1 MKIRKFFVS
10 ALLPAAAMLAMTLSS
25 CTKENSGENDTIG
38 TPSSET
44 SGPSDND
51 GPGPEDKPSKY
62 SPEDLITVTFTA
74 DAEETKT
81 ALGADGSGSGGSG
94 RAVTWVEGDKVMFV
108 WGPDEEDRCEGI
120 AEDVSDD
127 GKRATFTVSRVYEGA
142 KAIYAVYPAGAF
154 SSFTEGAGYDTDG
167 EGTVRVSVGAMA
179 DGTRLD
185 GSFGNADVCI
195 ARTSLASHKMKFKH
209 LVAFVTMTATNPA
222 ASAVQLDG
230 GSVAIGG
237 ILPVTAGVDA
247 DGYTTNVVRS
257 AAESTSPSVTVTSSG
272 LDSPTYVPVLA
283 GLNFSDGVTL
293 SYLNSDGATVGSA
306 TLRSATTV
314 SLGSVLTFPSTLN
327 TAFSKDWYVKADADG
342 TGDGTSWDS
351 PWNLGQMETYL
362 ETVNGYESEGQ
373 GGGTLASDATIN
385 IHIAAGTYAPMTAIL
400 ARGRFTDD
408 ALSAWRTVCLIGGY
422 PADITEANA
431 VSKLRNPSTNAT
443 IFSGSSLP
451 VSEMAILY
459 AEYGGA
465 FNFSGLTFSGRSS
478 ASTGKPAVY
487 LKSGGSYAL
496 DCEMHNCTFS
506 GNTNTCV
513 TGALMFNS
521 NNTAGSD
528 ILLEDCTFDGNSAG
542 AGGAMGISGAKT
554 RLTARRCTF
563 SNNTVTH
570 YYGAQ
575 DGGAAIKIEGGTSI
589 FEDCRFTGNSLASG
603 AVGNGGAI
611 WIIDPYAG
619 STRTQTFTRCTFSG
633 NYVQNAVSKGGAVWV
648 ERSYKTVFNQCTF
661 SGNRCTSANSTT
673 SYGGALLVGNKL
685 DGDQYN
691 YYDTESSP
699 IGHDVSVA
707 LNDCTFDGNS
717 IAANTT
723 DAPEATVAA
732 GAVCLYQ
739 PENCTVSLSIDG
751 GEIKNHDDN
760 TDLCGGAIYVE
771 SGTLS
776 IGGDARFTSN
786 TALQGGAVYLQDGTL
801 NVGKSLFSSNE
812 ALASGLNGG
821 GAVCCAGG
829 TATFNQTSFIGN
841 AAADCGG
848 ALFLGNGGQLQ
859 NCTFSENTSGTRAA
873 GLMVSGSAGVSI
885 TGGRF
890 TDNTAASQGGAISIF
905 QGSTA
910 GITLTEVAF
919 SGNRADT
926 SGGGAFCS
934 SADDGNVFSFTR
946 CLFSENSCK
955 NHGGAIANYKN
966 ADLTLLDCQFSGN
979 FSDTM
984 YGGAIYN
991 AGEGKA
997 TNTLS
1002 ITGGSFTGN
1011 HAYRG
1016 GGAIEVS
1023 QNSVGIC
1030 YANYVLRNVT
1040 FNGNYTT
1047 ITSGAFGR
1055 GGALASLTSG
1065 TGLIS
1070 GCTFTDNYSQS
1081 PDYAAGSGGACFFFY
1096 GNSYDDDADAR
1107 GSVSLTGCTF
1117 SGNHTGLGS
1126 AYSQARGGAVAIGYQ
1141 SSSNY
1146 LDAALDKC
1154 SFTGNYATQ
1163 GGALLVQD
1171 AYQASVYLNDCLF
1184 EGNYSGINYGTTL
1197 FCYGAGQ
1204 MGLNN
1209 CTFHNSWCTDGSKSI
1224 AALQWINVARSN
1236 FTMSN
1241 CTLIGQPQRSSGDSN
1256 TYASG
1261 CSLIR
1266 LELDIAGKNYNFINN
1281 LIASPGNWCASIT
1294 KTDTQSSTL
1303 NFYSN
1308 KLSPLLSLTPSAT
1321 DAFNATDYYGT
1332 ASYFGGLGWTTD
1344 AAAPR
1349 YNNTGWA
1356 WNGSLATGSVTTM
1369 NTLADVN
1376 AKIQTAD
1383 SGFYDWL
1390 SSGSIDGTA
1399 VNGLSADQR
1408 GQARSTR
1415 TWPGAWQ
1422 DSGSELP
1429 SGVSDIAAANSRAAG
1444 LASYETANCYVI
1456 NAAGKY
1462 AFPADIRG
1470 NGVPAGGL
1478 AAGISGIASAAEV
1491 WDDNNIVKSV
1501 SLHTASSGQ
1510 PYIVVETPAS
1520 FARGNALVAVKNGSG
1535 DILWSWHIWATSYR
1549 PGADDRTIGDGTNGC
1564 WNFMPLELGMTSTSD
1579 ASCTLYQWGRKDPFR
1594 YEAPESTTTTQL
1606 TLAESVRQPEL
1617 FYSVYN
1623 QMYASDGDVSF
1634 WNPGNATSTTVKTML
1649 DPCPPGY
1656 YVMPYDASKLILSK
1670 GIASCTASTQVSLKS
1685 GIDMKFHGIVFTNG
1699 TFNTD
1704 YHFYYEHSYWNE
1716 GVVAAGKYGSSLIN
1730 KNGTSTT
1737 LDNGG
1742 GLSFG
1747 FPVRAVRDGRFRAGF
1762 MGDSITWI
1770 WGGGYEN
1777 NDSKPEEQKGDSPFF
1792 VSNAFLNKGISG
1804 NTTAQMLARFD
1815 TDIVANHPE
1824 KVVILAGTND
1834 LAGNDNGGVSRSS
1847 DYIVGNLATMVQ
1859 KALAGG
1865 ASEVL
1870 LCSVLPVSQYS
1881 WRPAIVPMP
1890 LIQELNAK
1898 IRAYCEATAGCTYV
1912 DYYSSW
1918 LNEEGTGAKDGLTYD
1933 NVHPTRTG
1941 CALLESI
1948 ISPYLE

>member
-74 DAEETKT
+74 DAEGTKT

-142 KAIYAVYPAGAF
+142 KAIYAVYPSGAF

-209 LVAFVTMTATNPA
+209 LVAFVTMTATHPA

-283 GLNFSDGVTL
+283 GLSFSDGVTL

-351 PWNLGQMETYL
+351 PWDLGQMQSYL
-362 ETVNGYESEGQ
+362 NTNNHIESTGHSEEK
-373 GGGTLASDATIN
+373 LASDAPVN
-385 IHIAAGTYAPMTAIL
+385 IHIAAGTYSPTTFIYVKPL
-400 ARGRFTDD
+400 YTSTDLD
-408 ALSAWRTVCLIGGY
+408 VFRPVCLIGGY
-422 PADITEANA
+422 PSGITDATAASVTRDPALNE
-431 VSKLRNPSTNAT
+431 T
-443 IFSGSSLP
+443 IFSGSSITD
-451 VSEMAILY
+451 ATNYGILY
-459 AEYGGA
+459 IGE
-465 FNFSGLTFSGRSS
+465 SGIASVSGITFSGYSSQATSRS
-478 ASTGKPAVY
+478 AVRLVQSNSKSLKCSLYNCTIKNNVNARVGGGVTMTAAQAGCAEY
-487 LKSGGSYAL
+487 LL
-496 DCEMHNCTFS
+496 QDCTFS
-506 GNTNTCV
+506 GNSGGAGGGLNTGQRINAVIKNCTFNGNYTTRYSYNQDGGGAVKIGGGTLTFDGCTFNANYTGNDFVNDGQNVGCGGAVWITDESSLQEAVRFLDCSFTNNISKSPVGKGGAVFVQHHENVSFSGCTFSGNYCSSNDSA
-513 TGALMFNS
+513 TNFGGALC
-521 NNTAGSD
+521 AGCRKDGQQSFAAGNVA
-528 ILLEDCTFDGNSAG
+528 IALTDCTFDGN
-542 AGGAMGISGAKT
+542 
-554 RLTARRCTF
+554 
-563 SNNTVTH
+563 
-570 YYGAQ
+570 Y
-575 DGGAAIKIEGGTSI
+575 
-589 FEDCRFTGNSLASG
+589 
-603 AVGNGGAI
+603 
-611 WIIDPYAG
+611 
-619 STRTQTFTRCTFSG
+619 
-633 NYVQNAVSKGGAVWV
+633 
-648 ERSYKTVFNQCTF
+648 
-661 SGNRCTSANSTT
+661 
-673 SYGGALLVGNKL
+673 
-685 DGDQYN
+685 
-691 YYDTESSP
+691 
-699 IGHDVSVA
+699 
-707 LNDCTFDGNS
+707 

-732 GAVCLYQ
+732 GALYCYE
-739 PENCTVSLSIDG
+739 PSGYTTAVTISG

-760 TDLCGGAIYVE
+760 ADLCGGAIYLE

-776 IGGDARFTSN
+776 IGGGAKFSSNAALKGGAICQAGGTLTIDTGTASFTSN
-786 TALQGGAVYLQDGTL
+786 QAGDMGGGIHSVAGSLAIGTGASFCGNSAVNYGGALSILGGGSISGSFSENTGTPYGSAVYLLCSGETTNFSNSQFSLNEATTRGAALYVPQGHSGNVSFTSCTFTQNYSSNLGGAVCLNADDGSTCTFSGCEFTGNESGTAGGAIADL
-801 NVGKSLFSSNE
+801 KNMDLAIEDNCLFSSNM
-812 ALASGLNGG
+812 
-821 GAVCCAGG
+821 C
-829 TATFNQTSFIGN
+829 
-841 AAADCGG
+841 
-848 ALFLGNGGQLQ
+848 
-859 NCTFSENTSGTRAA
+859 
-873 GLMVSGSAGVSI
+873 
-885 TGGRF
+885 
-890 TDNTAASQGGAISIF
+890 TDN
-905 QGSTA
+905 
-910 GITLTEVAF
+910 
-919 SGNRADT
+919 
-926 SGGGAFCS
+926 
-934 SADDGNVFSFTR
+934 
-946 CLFSENSCK
+946 
-955 NHGGAIANYKN
+955 
-966 ADLTLLDCQFSGN
+966 
-979 FSDTM
+979 
-984 YGGAIYN
+984 YGGAIYVRGEDESTN
-991 AGEGKA
+991 AISISDATFSGNYGKT
-997 TNTLS
+997 TNNTGCYGGAAIYVGNGSSVCGTSLS
-1002 ITGGSFTGN
+1002 ISNSSFSEN
-1011 HAYRG
+1011 YSYNQ
-1016 GGAIEVS
+1016 GGAIQARTTGSVTVS
-1023 QNSVGIC
+1023 DC
-1030 YANYVLRNVT
+1030 AFT
-1040 FNGNYTT
+1040 GNYTT
-1047 ITSGAFGR
+1047 N
-1055 GGALASLTSG
+1055 G
-1065 TGLIS
+1065 TANL
-1070 GCTFTDNYSQS
+1070 
-1081 PDYAAGSGGACFFFY
+1081 GSGGACYFI
-1096 GNSYDDDADAR
+1096 NNTTTR
-1107 GSVSLTGCTF
+1107 GTVSFSRCTF
-1117 SGNHTGLGS
+1117 SGNHTGYGNGTGM
-1126 AYSQARGGAVAIGYQ
+1126 ARGGAIAIGQ
-1141 SSSNY
+1141 SMAANY
-1146 LDAALDKC
+1146 LDVRVDKC
-1154 SFTGNYATQ
+1154 SFIGNSATQ
-1163 GGALLVQD
+1163 GGALLVHDNQES
-1171 AYQASVYLNDCLF
+1171 SVWLNDCLF
-1184 EGNYSGINYGTTL
+1184 DGNYAAWHYGTTVCCFYAGS
-1197 FCYGAGQ
+1197 FC
-1204 MGLNN
+1204 LNN
-1209 CTFHNSWCTDGSKSI
+1209 CSFHDSWCTNNRPVT
-1224 AALQWINVARSN
+1224 ALQWLQITDTD
-1236 FTMSN
+1236 FIMSN
-1241 CTLIGQPQRSSGDSN
+1241 CTLIGQPQYSSGDN
-1256 TYASG
+1256 QTYSSG
-1261 CSLIR
+1261 CSLMR
-1266 LELDIAGKNYNFINN
+1266 LEATAAGHSYQFINN
-1281 LIASPGNWCASIT
+1281 IFCSPGSWC
-1294 KTDTQSSTL
+1294 SSVLKAGSSSDYTL
-1303 NFYSN
+1303 NLYSN
-1308 KLSPLLSLTPSAT
+1308 KMSPLSGLTVSDS
-1321 DAFNATDYYGT
+1321 DAFNAADYYGT

-1349 YNNTGWA
+1349 YSNSGWA

-1369 NTLADVN
+1369 NTLADVKT
-1376 AKIQTAD
+1376 KIEAAD
-1383 SGFYDWL
+1383 SDFYDWL
-1390 SSGSIDGTA
+1390 SSGTIAGTA

-1429 SGVSDIAAANSRAAG
+1429 SGVTDIAAVNSRAAG

-1478 AAGISGIASAAEV
+1478 TAGISGIASAAEV
-1491 WDDNNIVKSV
+1491 WDDNDIVKSV
-1501 SLHTASSGQ
+1501 SLHTAASGQ

-1564 WNFMPLELGMTSTSD
+1564 WNFMPLELGMTSPSD

-1594 YEAPESTTTTQL
+1594 YKAPESTTATQL

-1699 TFNTD
+1699 TFNTG

-1737 LDNGG
+1737 LDNVG

-1815 TDIVANHPE
+1815 TDIVASHPE

-1847 DYIVGNLATMVQ
+1847 DYIVGNLAAMVQ